1 MANKL
6 DSLREN
12 VKLMEI
18 TTNKLIKADAM
29 STKNPQI
36 INIKDSYESIFE
48 DENKANDG
56 GTPEDIAKI
65 FRSMMKNNKNKD

>member
-1 MANKL
+1 MALKL
-6 DSLREN
+6 DNLRED

-29 STKNPQI
+29 STKTPQI

-48 DENKANDG
+48 DDEVG
-56 GTPEDIAKI
+56 SPEDIERI
-65 FRSMMKNNKNKD
+65 FRSMMKSNKDKD

>member
-1 MANKL
+1 MALKL
-6 DSLREN
+6 DNLREN

-29 STKNPQI
+29 STKTPQI

-48 DENKANDG
+48 DERKIDEG
-56 GTPEDIAKI
+56 GTPEEIARI